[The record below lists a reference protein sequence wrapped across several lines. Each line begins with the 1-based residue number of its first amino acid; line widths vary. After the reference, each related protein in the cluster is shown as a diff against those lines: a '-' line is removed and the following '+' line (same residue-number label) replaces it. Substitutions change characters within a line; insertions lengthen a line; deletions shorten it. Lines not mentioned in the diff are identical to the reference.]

1 MLTQAI
7 LGKPPQGFYQ
17 FKYKENMPKKSSK
30 PVIKKV
36 VKKAVAEV
44 KENPVKEVPIQKN
57 KTTKSATK
65 NSQLIEMIKSSEEGV
80 TLKQICEKLTWQ
92 AHTARSVISRL
103 NKNQNLGIINDK
115 IAGGDRVY
123 KLPKKD

>member
-1 MLTQAI
+1 
-7 LGKPPQGFYQ
+7 
-17 FKYKENMPKKSSK
+17 MPKKSSK
-30 PVIKKV
+30 TV
-36 VKKAVAEV
+36 VKKVAKKVVAEV
-44 KENPVKEVPIQKN
+44 KENPIKELEVQKTEN
-57 KTTKSATK
+57 PKTTTK

-92 AHTARSVISRL
+92 AHTTRSVISRL

>member
-1 MLTQAI
+1 
-7 LGKPPQGFYQ
+7 
-17 FKYKENMPKKSSK
+17 
-30 PVIKKV
+30 
-36 VKKAVAEV
+36 
-44 KENPVKEVPIQKN
+44 
-57 KTTKSATK
+57 
-65 NSQLIEMIKSSEEGV
+65 MIKSSEEGV

-123 KLPKKD
+123 KLLKKD

>member
-1 MLTQAI
+1 
-7 LGKPPQGFYQ
+7 
-17 FKYKENMPKKSSK
+17 MPKKSSK

-44 KENPVKEVPIQKN
+44 KEAPIQKN
-57 KTTKSATK
+57 ETTKSATK
-65 NSQLIEMIKSSEEGV
+65 NSQLIEMIKAAEEGV

-115 IAGGDRVY
+115 IAGGNRVY

>member
-1 MLTQAI
+1 
-7 LGKPPQGFYQ
+7 
-17 FKYKENMPKKSSK
+17 MPKKSSK

-44 KENPVKEVPIQKN
+44 KEAPIQKN
-57 KTTKSATK
+57 ETTKSATK
-65 NSQLIEMIKSSEEGV
+65 NSQLIEMIKAAEEGIS
-80 TLKQICEKLTWQ
+80 LKQICENLKWQ
-92 AHTARSVISRL
+92 PHTARSVISRL

-115 IAGGDRVY
+115 IGGGNRVY